1 MTDSDRIVI
10 PAETTVAIIA
20 VIVGVVTLNYLPVGG
35 FYDDGLYAILAKA
48 LATGHGYHFLNLP
61 GAPAAVHY
69 PPGYPLLLALFWK
82 IAPPFPANVAW
93 FKLINIVF
101 LGVIAWSTCRYAV
114 HVLML
119 SPGIAFLATLVGT
132 VTIPILVLTNM
143 LLSEPFFLALLVP
156 ALILGEEMARHQPA
170 RREALWLG
178 FLSGAVVLVRS
189 IGVMLIVAIAVV
201 WLVRGA
207 RRAVAWYVGAALF
220 VVSPWLLWTALHA
233 HDLPAVLQGSYG
245 SYSGWF
251 LGGLRDGG
259 LPFVIATAGVN
270 VHTLAVGVAT
280 SFRYTPS
287 AWVTAITVLSL
298 ALLLGYGAWR
308 VRRRAPVTLL
318 FLALYLGLVIV
329 WPDQPLRFVW
339 ALWPVLM
346 VLLFAP
352 LEVLQAATV
361 PAAPRPWRIAVAV
374 AALCLLPGMLRYNVR
389 GYAGNW
395 WASIPRS
402 MTERAQP
409 TIRWV
414 RVHAHRNDVVA
425 AESEPMVYLY
435 GEREAVPVAA
445 FTALQ
450 YLRGRTSQE
459 NAENLRQI
467 LAASGARYVLVHSPG
482 ELDAARTLAA
492 MPNATPALTL
502 SDSTGGLYVFTVGA
516 AARDSTGR

>member
-20 VIVGVVTLNYLPVGG
+20 LIVGVVTLNYLPVGG
-35 FYDDGLYAILAKA
+35 FYDDGFYAILAKA
-48 LATGHGYHFLNLP
+48 LATGHGYHVLNLP

-82 IAPPFPANVAW
+82 IAPPFPANIVW
-93 FKLINIVF
+93 FKLINIVL
-101 LGVIAWSTCRYAV
+101 LGVIAWATCRYAV

-119 SPGIAFLATLVGT
+119 SPGVAFLATLVGT
-132 VTIPILVLTNM
+132 VTIPMLVLTNM

-156 ALILGEEMARHQPA
+156 ALILSEEMARHHPA

-189 IGVMLIVAIAVV
+189 IGAMLIIAIAVV

-207 RRAVAWYVGAALF
+207 RRAVAWYLGAALL

-233 HDLPAVLQGSYG
+233 HDVPAVLQGSYG
-245 SYSGWF
+245 SYGAWF
-251 LGGLRDGG
+251 LRGVRDGG
-259 LPFVIATAGVN
+259 LPFVVATARVN
-270 VHTLAVGVAT
+270 AHTLALGVAT
-280 SFRYTPS
+280 SFRFTPS
-287 AWVTAITVLSL
+287 AAVTAITEL
-298 ALLLGYGAWR
+298 ALAWLLAYGAWR
-308 VRRRAPVTLL
+308 VRRRAPVTLV
-318 FLALYLGLVIV
+318 FLALYLGLVVV
-329 WPDQPLRFVW
+329 WPDQPLRFAW
-339 ALWPVLM
+339 ALWPLLM
-346 VLLFAP
+346 VLLFVP
-352 LEVLQAATV
+352 LEVLQAPAE
-361 PAAPRPWRIAVAV
+361 AAPQTLRIAIAA
-374 AALCLLPGMLRYNVR
+374 AALCLLPGMLRYNGR
-389 GYAGNW
+389 GYAGDW
-395 WASIPRS
+395 WESIPRG

-414 RVHAHRNDVVA
+414 RVHAHRGDVVA

-435 GEREAVPVAA
+435 AEHEAVPVAA

-450 YLRGRTSQE
+450 YLRNRTSQE

-467 LAASGARYVLVHSPG
+467 LQLSGARYVLVHSPG

-492 MPNATPALTL
+492 MPNAAPSLTL

-516 AARDSTGR
+516 AARDSTGP